1 MGLFHVLK
9 SLKQRTAS
17 LAISQE
23 KEKKKKRKKKEKKKE
38 RRVEEHVPGPC
49 VLENRGQL

>member
-9 SLKQRTAS
+9 SLKERTAS

-23 KEKKKKRKKKEKKKE
+23 KEKKKKRKKRGKKE